1 MAQDLANW
9 DAAYSQR
16 QRQRGLTRD
25 ASLAQNAYT
34 TFLSQQRG
42 DRNLLDVNK
51 SMTQG
56 LEKLGSSFAHRG
68 IANSGL
74 ADQGKSDYN
83 DAWAQ
88 KNQAITDGLDQART
102 TQQFGD
108 QNAWNQYNTGQAD
121 DELAKQNDILST
133 AASLKQFQPFLG

>member
-51 SMTQG
+51 SMTRG

-68 IANSGL
+68 IASSGL

-83 DAWAQ
+83 DSWVQ
-88 KNQAITDGLDQART
+88 QNQAITDGMDQAK
-102 TQQFGD
+102 QNEVFSNS
-108 QNAWNQYNTGQAD
+108 NAWNSYNTGQAD